1 MNYTDPQD
9 REGEH
14 VAQVFGLYLWLGV
27 DAPQAGVEMLEREA
41 ARLFS
46 PGGRWGARPA
56 SDAA

>member
-1 MNYTDPQD
+1 MTSTDLQD
-9 REGEH
+9 RAGEH
-14 VAQVFGLYLWLGV
+14 VAEGFGLYLWLGA
-27 DAPQAGVEMLEREA
+27 DAPQVGVDMLEREA